1 MNPSIDY
8 FRFLS
13 LNCRKQPEV
22 LQSLLNDTSPNDFDA
37 LCIQEPPARI
47 RELRAFR
54 STAWH
59 LILPTEDFTSDKL
72 PTRSAIY
79 INKRIPSH
87 CYTQVSTLSLDITA
101 LTFQFSD
108 QTFLLASIYNP
119 PKTDTSLRTLQ
130 QVLATATFPM
140 ILAGDFNQHHP
151 LWAGPNHPAQ
161 TRASD
166 TTTLLQILHD
176 FQLDLCLPPGTPTF
190 LSDAHHTWSTIDLVF
205 ASTDLANRLV
215 HCKTGPSH
223 GSDHLSTLTSLHL
236 PHPSSQ
242 TPVRHL
248 WKETEWDIFT
258 SCFDTDLHAK
268 FPLSSLHSIQTTQ
281 DIDSV
286 IAALNTPSR
295 KLYHRRSPWPNH
307 RLTRSDGGP
316 RNYQQ
321 SARLYKP

>member
-37 LCIQEPPARI
+37 LCIQEPPAKL

-59 LILPTEDFTSDKL
+59 LVLPSDDFTSDKL

-108 QTFLLASIYNP
+108 QTFILASIYNP

-140 ILAGDFNQHHP
+140 ILAGDFNQHHS
-151 LWAGPNHPAQ
+151 LWAGPNHPAR
-161 TRASD
+161 T
-166 TTTLLQILHD
+166 
-176 FQLDLCLPPGTPTF
+176 
-190 LSDAHHTWSTIDLVF
+190 
-205 ASTDLANRLV
+205 
-215 HCKTGPSH
+215 
-223 GSDHLSTLTSLHL
+223 
-236 PHPSSQ
+236 
-242 TPVRHL
+242 
-248 WKETEWDIFT
+248 
-258 SCFDTDLHAK
+258 
-268 FPLSSLHSIQTTQ
+268 
-281 DIDSV
+281 
-286 IAALNTPSR
+286 
-295 KLYHRRSPWPNH
+295 
-307 RLTRSDGGP
+307 
-316 RNYQQ
+316 
-321 SARLYKP
+321 